1 MDVTKMGT
9 AMVSTMP
16 EKIPRMVF
24 RSPDV
29 RIMAG
34 KQVSL
39 AAPAAESGPRPPK
52 TRANRGANSKVKNYM
67 NILEIRTIEPNL
79 KSTRLLMRIL

>member
-39 AAPAAESGPRPPK
+39 AAPAAESGPRAAEDP
-52 TRANRGANSKVKNYM
+52 G
-67 NILEIRTIEPNL
+67 EQGGRTA
-79 KSTRLLMRIL
+79 R

>member
-1 MDVTKMGT
+1 MGT

-52 TRANRGANSKVKNYM
+52 TRANRGANSKVTSSLT
-67 NILEIRTIEPNL
+67 ILEISAIEP
-79 KSTRLLMRIL
+79 RLTSASWLMSILDRL